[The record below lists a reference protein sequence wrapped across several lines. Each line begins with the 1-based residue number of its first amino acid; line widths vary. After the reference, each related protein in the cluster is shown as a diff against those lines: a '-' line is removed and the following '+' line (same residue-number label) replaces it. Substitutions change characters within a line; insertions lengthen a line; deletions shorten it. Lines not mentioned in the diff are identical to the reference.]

1 MATRTAP
8 THALPLIAIIRVS
21 ATRGREGDSFI
32 STELQLDG
40 VRSWVDDHPEYELPE
55 RFVIE
60 ELDVSGARPLARR
73 PGLRRAVELVEAGE
87 AAGIIGVRLNRLA
100 RSPEVY
106 GEVKR
111 RVLAAGGVVVAV
123 DEGGIRSDEPEVDLQ
138 DDISQG
144 FARYEVSRARKVFR
158 LARARAV
165 MRGIA
170 TFPAPAGYDRIQA
183 PGDKRG
189 PVGRLVPNGD
199 AAAILEAFRLRATGA
214 SYNTIAEYLTEARV
228 RTRPGKQ
235 GTFTK
240 GWSRSGVT
248 HLLRNRVYLGE
259 LAAEGA
265 VNPSAH
271 DPIVDKAAFAAAQR
285 PVRARPT
292 RESRHP
298 FLLTRVTRCAGCGA
312 ALVGVMAH
320 PRGLDRKAYAIYR
333 CQTRG
338 CTDQASITAAKL
350 EPYVV
355 ERLLALLATIPA
367 EATVAAD
374 DGGELARLDARRA
387 ELEREVEAWRT
398 MPVADL
404 DPAFYAQG
412 LADRLAPLDAVLAQ
426 LGRLRAAPETADVLH
441 ARIPDDWDGLS
452 VPERREIVRAAIE
465 TITVLKAG
473 AAVPLE
479 QRVRI
484 VFR

>member
-1 MATRTAP
+1 MATTTA
-8 THALPLIAIIRVS
+8 AAPLVAIIRVS
-21 ATRGREGDSFI
+21 ATRGRGGDSLI

-40 VRSWVDDHPEYELPE
+40 VRSWIEAHPEYELPE

-60 ELDVSGARPLARR
+60 ELDVSGAKPLARR
-73 PGLRRAVELVEAGE
+73 PGLRRAVEMVEAGE

-144 FARYEVSRARKVFR
+144 FARYEVARARKVFR

-165 MRGIA
+165 GRGVA
-170 TFPAPAGYDRIQA
+170 TFPAPAGYDRIQTGTDA
-183 PGDKRG
+183 RG
-189 PVGRLVPNGD
+189 PEGRLVPNSD
-199 AAAILEAFRLRATGA
+199 ADAIREAFRMRAAGA
-214 SYNTIAEYLTEARV
+214 SYNAIAGYLTAARV
-228 RTRPGKQ
+228 HTRPGKQ
-235 GTFTK
+235 GAFTK

-259 LAAEGA
+259 LKAEGA
-265 VNPSAH
+265 VNPDAH
-271 DPIVDKAAFAAAQR
+271 GAIVDRPTFTAAQR
-285 PVRARPT
+285 PIQVRPT

-298 FLLTRVTRCAGCGA
+298 FLLTKVTRCAGCGA

-320 PRGLDRKAYAIYR
+320 PHGSGRKAYAIYR

-338 CTDQASITAAKL
+338 CPEQASVTASKL
-350 EPYVV
+350 EAYVTD
-355 ERLLALLATIPA
+355 RLLALLGTIPT
-367 EATVAAD
+367 EATVAND
-374 DGGELARLDARRA
+374 DGGELARLEERRG
-387 ELEREVEAWRT
+387 ELEREVDAWRVL
-398 MPVADL
+398 PVADL
-404 DPAFYAQG
+404 DPTFYAQG
-412 LADRLAPLDAVLAQ
+412 LADRLAPLEAVLAE
-426 LGRLRAAPETADVLH
+426 LGRLRAKPDAEGVLLH
-441 ARIPDDWDGLS
+441 ARIPDDWDSLE
-452 VPERREIVRAAIE
+452 VAEKREIARAAIE
-465 TITVLKAG
+465 KVTVLKAG
-473 AAVPLE
+473 AAVPLD

>member
-1 MATRTAP
+1 MATKTAP
-8 THALPLIAIIRVS
+8 VPLVGIIRVS

-40 VRSWVDDHPEYELPE
+40 VRSWVEEHPEYELPE
-55 RFVIE
+55 RFIME

-73 PGLRRAVELVEAGE
+73 PGLKRAVELVESGR

-144 FARYEVSRARKVFR
+144 FARYEVARARKVFR
-158 LARARAV
+158 LARVRAV
-165 MRGIA
+165 KRGVA
-170 TFPAPAGYDRIQA
+170 TFPAPAGYDR
-183 PGDKRG
+183 G
-189 PVGRLVPNGD
+189 PDGRLVPNAD
-199 AAAILEAFRLRATGA
+199 ADAVGEAFRMRAAGA
-214 SYNTIAEYLTEARV
+214 SYTAIAGYLTTARV
-228 RTRPGKQ
+228 HPRPGKQ
-235 GTFTK
+235 GAFTK
-240 GWSRSGVT
+240 GWSRSGVS

-259 LAAEGA
+259 LAAGGA
-265 VNPSAH
+265 INPDAH
-271 DPIVDKAAFAAAQR
+271 EAIVDKATFTAARR
-285 PVRARPT
+285 PIRARPV

-298 FLLTRVTRCAGCGA
+298 FLLTKMTRCAGCGA

-320 PRGLDRKAYAIYR
+320 PHGRDRKAYPIYR

-338 CTDQASITAAKL
+338 CPDQASVTATKL
-350 EPYVV
+350 EAYVL
-355 ERLLALLATIPA
+355 ERLLGLFATIPT
-367 EATVAAD
+367 EATVADD
-374 DGGELARLDARRA
+374 DGGELARLEARRE
-387 ELEREVEAWRT
+387 ELEREVDAWRGL
-398 MPVADL
+398 PVADL

-412 LADRLAPLDAVLAQ
+412 LADRLAPLEAVLVE
-426 LGRLRAAPETADVLH
+426 LGRLRAQPEGQGVLR
-441 ARIPDDWDGLS
+441 ARIPDDWDSLD
-452 VPERREIVRAAIE
+452 VAERREIARAAIE
-465 TITVLKAG
+465 KVTVLRGG

-479 QRVRI
+479 ERVRI

>member
-1 MATRTAP
+1 MAATTTA
-8 THALPLIAIIRVS
+8 APLVAITRVS
-21 ATRGREGDSFI
+21 ATRGRSADSFI

-40 VRSWVDDHPEYELPE
+40 VRSWIESHPEYELPD

-60 ELDVSGARPLARR
+60 ELDVSGARPLSRR

-144 FARYEVSRARKVFR
+144 FVRYEVARARKVFR

-165 MRGIA
+165 RRGVA
-170 TFPAPAGYDRIQA
+170 TFPAPAGYDR
-183 PGDKRG
+183 G
-189 PVGRLVPNGD
+189 PDGRLVPNRD
-199 AAAILEAFRLRATGA
+199 AAAVAEAFRMRIAGA
-214 SYNTIAEYLTEARV
+214 SYNAIAEHLTGASV

-235 GTFTK
+235 GTFTN

-259 LAAEGA
+259 LAADGA
-265 VNPSAH
+265 VNSHAH
-271 DPIVDKAAFAAAQR
+271 EAIVDKATFTAAQR
-285 PVRARPT
+285 PTRVRPT

-298 FLLTRVTRCAGCGA
+298 FLLTKVTRCAGCGA

-320 PRGLDRKAYAIYR
+320 PHGRDRKAYAVYR

-338 CTDQASITAAKL
+338 CPEQASVTASKL
-350 EPYVV
+350 ETYVV
-355 ERLLALLATIPA
+355 ERLLALLGTSPT

-374 DGGELARLDARRA
+374 DGGKLARLEERRA
-387 ELEREVEAWRT
+387 ELEREVAAWRAL
-398 MPVADL
+398 PVADL
-404 DPAFYAQG
+404 DPSFYAQG
-412 LADRLAPLDAVLAQ
+412 LADRLMPLEAVLVE
-426 LGRLRAAPETADVLH
+426 LGRMRAQPEKEGVLH
-441 ARIPDDWDGLS
+441 ASVPDDWDDFD
-452 VPERREIVRAAIE
+452 VAERREIVRAAIE
-465 TITVLKAG
+465 RVTVLKAG

-479 QRVRI
+479 RRVRI
-484 VFR
+484 IFR

>member
-1 MATRTAP
+1 MATTTA
-8 THALPLIAIIRVS
+8 AAPLVAIIRVS

-40 VRSWVDDHPEYELPE
+40 VRSWIEAHPEYELPE

-60 ELDVSGARPLARR
+60 ELDVSGAKPLGRR
-73 PGLRRAVELVEAGE
+73 PGLRRAVEMVEAGD

-144 FARYEVSRARKVFR
+144 FARYEVARARKVFR

-165 MRGIA
+165 KRGVA
-170 TFPAPAGYDRIQA
+170 TFPAPAGYDR
-183 PGDKRG
+183 G
-189 PVGRLVPNGD
+189 PEGRLVPNSD
-199 AAAILEAFRLRATGA
+199 ATAIGEAFRMRAAGA
-214 SYNTIAEYLTEARV
+214 SYNTIAAHLTAARV

-259 LAAEGA
+259 LAAGTEA
-265 VNPSAH
+265 VNPDAH
-271 DPIVDKAAFAAAQR
+271 EAIVDKATFTAAQR
-285 PVRARPT
+285 PIRPRPT

-298 FLLTRVTRCAGCGA
+298 FVLTKVTRCAGCGG

-320 PRGLDRKAYAIYR
+320 PHGPDRKAYAIYR

-338 CTDQASITAAKL
+338 CPEQASVTAKKL
-350 EPYVV
+350 EAYVID
-355 ERLLALLATIPA
+355 RLLALLSTIPT
-367 EATVAAD
+367 EAAVAGD
-374 DGGELARLDARRA
+374 DRGELARLEDRRE
-387 ELEREVEAWRT
+387 ELEREVDAWRAL
-398 MPVADL
+398 PVADL
-404 DPAFYAQG
+404 DPTFYAQG
-412 LADRLAPLDAVLAQ
+412 LADRLAPLEAVLAE
-426 LGRLRAAPETADVLH
+426 LGGLRAEPADGVLLH
-441 ARIPDDWDGLS
+441 ARIPDDWDSLD
-452 VPERREIVRAAIE
+452 VAERREIVRAAIE
-465 TITVLKAG
+465 KVTVLRAG
-473 AAVPLE
+473 AAVPLD

-484 VFR
+484 AFR